1 MKTIRRRGIRG
12 FCGWCD
18 CGGSA
23 CGNVGGSVDDS
34 KKKEKINKRQKG
46 RKTMAKLYFRYGAMG
61 SSKSA
66 NILMVR
72 YNYEERGQYAVLLKP
87 RTDNRDGEHEIKSR
101 IGLEA
106 PAEYVDEFL
115 EEISKTWS
123 ADSEEYRYH
132 GKKVDAVL
140 IDEAQFL
147 SPEEVDTLSDIVDF
161 YEIPVLCYGLRADFR
176 TRLFPGSMRLMEIA
190 DVIEEVPTVCWCGKR
205 AQCNTR
211 YANGKIVREGAQ
223 IFLGSNESY
232 VALCRKHYKEG
243 KLWKEDE

>member
-1 MKTIRRRGIRG
+1 
-12 FCGWCD
+12 
-18 CGGSA
+18 
-23 CGNVGGSVDDS
+23 
-34 KKKEKINKRQKG
+34 
-46 RKTMAKLYFRYGAMG
+46 MAKLYFRYGAMG

-87 RTDNRDGEHEIKSR
+87 RTDNRDGEHEIQSR
-101 IGLEA
+101 MGLSA
-106 PAEYVDEFL
+106 PAEYVDEFIQT
-115 EEISKTWS
+115 ISGTWNIQNT
-123 ADSEEYRYH
+123 EYLYH

-140 IDEAQFL
+140 VDEAQFL
-147 SPEEVDTLSDIVDF
+147 SEDEVDMLSDIVDF
-161 YEIPVLCYGLRADFR
+161 YHIPVLCYGLRTDFLNH
-176 TRLFPGSMRLMEIA
+176 LFPGSRRLMEIA

-223 IFLGSNESY
+223 IMLGSNESY

-243 KLWKEDE
+243 KLWKPD

>member
-1 MKTIRRRGIRG
+1 
-12 FCGWCD
+12 
-18 CGGSA
+18 
-23 CGNVGGSVDDS
+23 
-34 KKKEKINKRQKG
+34 
-46 RKTMAKLYFRYGAMG
+46 MAKLYFRYGAMG

-87 RTDNRDGEHEIKSR
+87 RTDNRDGEHEIQSR
-101 IGLEA
+101 IGLSA

-115 EEISKTWS
+115 KEIAEFWDDEIS
-123 ADSEEYRYH
+123 EYTYH
-132 GKKVDAVL
+132 GKRVDALLV
-140 IDEAQFL
+140 DEAQFL

-161 YEIPVLCYGLRADFR
+161 YNIPVLCYGLRTDFLNH
-176 TRLFPGSMRLMEIA
+176 LFPGSMRLMEIA

-223 IFLGSNESY
+223 IMLGSNESY

-243 KLWKEDE
+243 KLWKDLPYGAAIKRTPSYL

>member
-1 MKTIRRRGIRG
+1 
-12 FCGWCD
+12 
-18 CGGSA
+18 
-23 CGNVGGSVDDS
+23 
-34 KKKEKINKRQKG
+34 
-46 RKTMAKLYFRYGAMG
+46 MAKLYFRYGAMG

-87 RTDNRDGEHEIKSR
+87 RTDNRDGEHEIQSR
-101 IGLEA
+101 IGLSA

-115 EEISKTWS
+115 KEIAEFWDDEIS
-123 ADSEEYRYH
+123 EYTYH
-132 GKKVDAVL
+132 GKRVDAILV
-140 IDEAQFL
+140 DEAQFL
-147 SPEEVDTLSDIVDF
+147 SPEEVDTVSDSVDF
-161 YEIPVLCYGLRADFR
+161 YNIPVLCYGLRTDFLNH
-176 TRLFPGSMRLMEIA
+176 LFPGSRRLMEIA

-223 IFLGSNESY
+223 IMLGSNESY

-243 KLWKEDE
+243 KLWKDLPYGAAIKRTPSYL

>member
-1 MKTIRRRGIRG
+1 
-12 FCGWCD
+12 
-18 CGGSA
+18 
-23 CGNVGGSVDDS
+23 
-34 KKKEKINKRQKG
+34 
-46 RKTMAKLYFRYGAMG
+46 MAKLYFRYGAMG

-115 EEISKTWS
+115 KEISETWS
-123 ADSEEYRYH
+123 TDSGEYRYH

-161 YEIPVLCYGLRADFR
+161 YGIPVLCYGLLVRKTGAVQYEIRRRKNRSGRRADF
-176 TRLFPGSMRLMEIA
+176 PW
-190 DVIEEVPTVCWCGKR
+190 IERELCG
-205 AQCNTR
+205 
-211 YANGKIVREGAQ
+211 
-223 IFLGSNESY
+223 
-232 VALCRKHYKEG
+232 ALQET
-243 KLWKEDE
+243 L

>member
-1 MKTIRRRGIRG
+1 
-12 FCGWCD
+12 
-18 CGGSA
+18 
-23 CGNVGGSVDDS
+23 
-34 KKKEKINKRQKG
+34 
-46 RKTMAKLYFRYGAMG
+46 MAKLYFRYGAMG

-115 EEISKTWS
+115 KEISETWS
-123 ADSEEYRYH
+123 TDSGEYRYH

-161 YEIPVLCYGLRADFR
+161 YGIPVLCYGLRADFQ
-176 TRLFPGSMRLMEIA
+176 THLF
-190 DVIEEVPTVCWCGKR
+190 R

-211 YANGKIVREGAQ
+211 YADGKIVREGAQ